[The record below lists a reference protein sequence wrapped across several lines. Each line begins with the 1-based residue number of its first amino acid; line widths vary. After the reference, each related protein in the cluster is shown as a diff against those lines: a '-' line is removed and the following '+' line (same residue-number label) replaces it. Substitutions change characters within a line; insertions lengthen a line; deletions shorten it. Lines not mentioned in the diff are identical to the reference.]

1 MNVEPLDLRIEA
13 RAHRPELGIVPPALV
28 GACIATWRARMVNE
42 YSSAVVFDALGAQL
56 EPTFGAELA
65 RECRGFAAE
74 ERRHG
79 VLCGA
84 VVEAA
89 GGSATAAL
97 LDQPAFPAHEDA
109 PPRAAA
115 LRNAIHVCCMSE
127 TVAVALIGA
136 ERLEMPEGP
145 LRELLTRIWAD
156 EVGHARFGWRL
167 LEQAGNELTL
177 PERSAVERYLP
188 TAFAHLEAHELSH
201 LPERAAPEG
210 GAAYGLC
217 SGEDGRALFYDTL
230 DQIIRPGLRRWF
242 HC

>member
-1 MNVEPLDLRIEA
+1 VSPQPLDLRADA
-13 RAHRPELGIVPPALV
+13 RASMPALGTVPPALRE
-28 GACIATWRARMVNE
+28 ACVATWRARMVNE
-42 YSSAVVFDALGAQL
+42 HSSAVVFEALGAQL
-56 EPTFGAELA
+56 EPAFGAELA
-65 RECRGFAAE
+65 GECRGFAAE

-89 GGSATAAL
+89 GGAATAAL
-97 LDQPAFPAHEDA
+97 LTQPAFPRHEDA

-145 LRELLTRIWAD
+145 LRRLLTRIWAD

-167 LEQAGNELTL
+167 LEHAANTLT
-177 PERSAVERYLP
+177 PSERTAVERYLP
-188 TAFAHLEAHELSH
+188 TAFAHLEAHELAH
-201 LPERAAPEG
+201 LPERAAPDG

-242 HC
+242 DC

>member
-1 MNVEPLDLRIEA
+1 MPDLRGA
-13 RAHRPELGIVPPALV
+13 PPELLRECVT
-28 GACIATWRARMVNE
+28 TWRARMVNE
-42 YSSAVVFDALGAQL
+42 YSSSVVFDGLAAQL

-74 ERRHG
+74 ERHHG

-89 GGSATAAL
+89 DGEARAEGL
-97 LDQPAFPAHEDA
+97 NHPAFPLHTDA

-115 LRNAIHVCCMSE
+115 LRNVIHVCCMSE

-136 ERLEMPEGP
+136 ERLEMPEGS
-145 LRELLTRIWAD
+145 LRRLLTRIWSD

-167 LEQAGNELTL
+167 LECVGAELS
-177 PERSAVERYLP
+177 PVERAAVERYLP
-188 TAFAHLEAHELSH
+188 TAFAHLEAHELAH
-201 LPERAAPEG
+201 LPERDAPTG

-217 SGEDGRALFYDTL
+217 SGTDGRALFYDTL
-230 DQIIRPGLRRWF
+230 ERVIRPGLRRWF
-242 HC
+242 DC

>member
-1 MNVEPLDLRIEA
+1 VSPERLDLRADA
-13 RAHRPELGIVPPALV
+13 RASMPDLGTVPESLQ

-42 YSSAVVFDALGAQL
+42 YSSATVFEALGAQL
-56 EPTFGAELA
+56 GATFGAELA
-65 RECRGFAAE
+65 GECRGFAAE

-89 GGSATAAL
+89 GGAATAAPL
-97 LDQPAFPAHEDA
+97 AQPPFPAHEDA

-145 LRELLTRIWAD
+145 LRRLLTRIWAD

-167 LEQAGNELTL
+167 LEQAASTLT
-177 PERSAVERYLP
+177 PAEQSAVERYLP

-210 GAAYGLC
+210 GVVYGLC

-230 DQIIRPGLRRWF
+230 DRIIRPGLRRWF
-242 HC
+242 RC